1 MTLQV
6 ARCSAA
12 QLLSG
17 CLLPGHSPASDAI
30 ITSGGATVAGE
41 LDIIDGQSRIST
53 PALMGWLLGS
63 GVTTLGH
70 YTVGRGAWLAKPM
83 S

>member
-1 MTLQV
+1 MTPQV
-6 ARCSAA
+6 ATCSAV
-12 QLLSG
+12 QLFSG
-17 CLLPGHSPASDAI
+17 CLLPGHSRASDTIA
-30 ITSGGATVAGE
+30 TSDGTTMAGE
-41 LDIIDGQSRIST
+41 LDIIDDQPRIS
-53 PALMGWLLGS
+53 PRALMDWLLGS